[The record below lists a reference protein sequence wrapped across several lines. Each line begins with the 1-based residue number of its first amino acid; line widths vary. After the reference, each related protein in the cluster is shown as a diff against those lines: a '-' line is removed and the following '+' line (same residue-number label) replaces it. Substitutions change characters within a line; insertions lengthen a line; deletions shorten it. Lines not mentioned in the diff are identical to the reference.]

1 MVTLSSILASKFPG
15 TEEPYGLQSWGRKEL
30 EHSHTLAHTHSLSL
44 SVYYTEKNVST
55 WHTHTC

>member
-44 SVYYTEKNVST
+44 SLYIILKKM
-55 WHTHTC
+55 